1 MSEVKRYFNLMAIN
15 SRHKKKCLVVNKR
28 WFLRTQIF
36 EFELF
41 SWINLGQGPF

>member
-1 MSEVKRYFNLMAIN
+1 MSEVKRYFNLMAII
-15 SRHKKKCLVVNKR
+15 SRHKKKMLGGEQ
-28 WFLRTQIF
+28 WFLRTRFF